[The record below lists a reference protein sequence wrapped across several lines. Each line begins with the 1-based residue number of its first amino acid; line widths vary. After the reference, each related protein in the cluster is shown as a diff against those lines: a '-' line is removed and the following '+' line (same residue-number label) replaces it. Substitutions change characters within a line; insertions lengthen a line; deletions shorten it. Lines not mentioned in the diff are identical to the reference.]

1 MTYDD
6 FRVVLVFRSELRP
19 QAGELLVGRS
29 ALGDDSSVP
38 SGVVVLSLINQCAYY
53 QRAGKSTYHVE
64 DDEWVARLPESRLNG
79 SIISREELR
88 IDCATNGGCHQLPR
102 YKCRLIWC
110 QHHITMIIPKASQG
124 MGK

>member
-1 MTYDD
+1 MRFVHDAKDD

-19 QAGELLVGRS
+19 QAGELLVGGS

-38 SGVVVLSLINQCAYY
+38 SGVVV
-53 QRAGKSTYHVE
+53 HVE

-102 YKCRLIWC
+102 KGNSEYIHALCSEVRELTRWRISRVIFKR
-110 QHHITMIIPKASQG
+110 PVRFR
-124 MGK
+124 